1 MKRGRR
7 RDPEPDPEPR
17 HGTTSESMISWSC
30 MCTEHWYNEK
40 LRHSDGTQKTDEEL
54 VIEKD
59 EAFAHHLREME
70 REGYA

>member
-1 MKRGRR
+1 
-7 RDPEPDPEPR
+7 
-17 HGTTSESMISWSC
+17 

-40 LRHSDGTQKTDEEL
+40 LRHPDGTQKTDEEL

-70 REGYA
+70 RKGYS